1 MLNTIQY
8 NVAKKLSLS
17 SLKNTPPSYFP
28 PSFILP
34 YDFHP
39 FVPFSAH
46 GYASLGWRSHSS
58 LKNIFIH
65 HILTLCWCKMMGVEG
80 EESEEKIPRAFITR
94 VDDFNRES
102 EAIFSEF
109 EAIKEKYKRGEDVM
123 ADLKQF
129 RSKRPGIFTLIDD
142 LYHKEV
148 EFEDK
153 LERAQIDEDKRQ
165 KMLEFKQ
172 RFAELADEIDLLV
185 LGELGLER

>member
-1 MLNTIQY
+1 
-8 NVAKKLSLS
+8 
-17 SLKNTPPSYFP
+17 
-28 PSFILP
+28 
-34 YDFHP
+34 
-39 FVPFSAH
+39 
-46 GYASLGWRSHSS
+46 
-58 LKNIFIH
+58 
-65 HILTLCWCKMMGVEG
+65 MMGVEG
-80 EESEEKIPRAFITR
+80 EESEEKIPRAFIMR

-123 ADLKQF
+123 ADLKRF

-185 LGELGLER
+185 LGELVTALREMRERYSLNEVISAGIGDFLIKDAVRALGMRLLNPPWNRSLSAVLPAYAVAKLLEIANAGVASGVL

>member
-1 MLNTIQY
+1 
-8 NVAKKLSLS
+8 
-17 SLKNTPPSYFP
+17 
-28 PSFILP
+28 
-34 YDFHP
+34 
-39 FVPFSAH
+39 
-46 GYASLGWRSHSS
+46 
-58 LKNIFIH
+58 
-65 HILTLCWCKMMGVEG
+65 MMGVEG